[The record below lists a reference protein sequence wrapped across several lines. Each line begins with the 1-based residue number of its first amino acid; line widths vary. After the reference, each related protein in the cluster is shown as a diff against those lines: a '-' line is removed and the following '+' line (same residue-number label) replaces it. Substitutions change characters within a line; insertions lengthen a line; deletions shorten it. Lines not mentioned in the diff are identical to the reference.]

1 MILPKSELLS
11 ALHDEVRIILHL
23 LSHAT
28 PDSLDYRP
36 SPAQRSLL
44 ELAQYLVVM
53 PPIHLRAALSESFDP
68 GAWRSDWTTGE
79 AAAREMTLDQV
90 KEAIAAQA
98 LLFTQFLEPCPD
110 EYLNAPIEILG
121 RTLSRAATV
130 ISLVLC
136 HYTAYRMQLF
146 LYLKASGLHTLS
158 TFNLWMG
165 QDKP

>member
-1 MILPKSELLS
+1 
-11 ALHDEVRIILHL
+11 
-23 LSHAT
+23 
-28 PDSLDYRP
+28 
-36 SPAQRSLL
+36 
-44 ELAQYLVVM
+44 
-53 PPIHLRAALSESFDP
+53 
-68 GAWRSDWTTGE
+68 
-79 AAAREMTLDQV
+79 MTLDQV
-90 KEAIAAQA
+90 KEAIAAQS

-110 EYLNAPIEILG
+110 EYLIEPIEILG
-121 RTLSRAATV
+121 RTASRAATV